1 VTAVIHR
8 ALVAIAV
15 SAVLSLLAGCS
26 SDPTMG
32 YSTESTFRK
41 DVATVA
47 IPIFDNTTLA
57 RDVEYDLTDALIKEV
72 QTRTSYQIV
81 GRGRADTE
89 LLGRITDVKLDQ
101 ISKSRLT
108 GLGEEVILSVTI
120 DFEWKDLRADRTIV
134 ERRDFTGTALFVPSA
149 PSGESMEIGR
159 FAVVQQLARDI
170 VAEMRSDW

>member
-1 VTAVIHR
+1 MTACSWTR
-8 ALVAIAV
+8 LLVLTAAM
-15 SAVLSLLAGCS
+15 SLLSGCA
-26 SDPTMG
+26 SDPTLG
-32 YSTESTFRK
+32 YSSESTFPK

-47 IPIFDNTTLA
+47 VPIFDNTTLA

-72 QTRTSYQIV
+72 QARTPYQIV

-89 LLGRITDVKLDQ
+89 LLGRITDVTLDQ
-101 ISKSRLT
+101 ISKSRIT

-120 DFEWKDLRADRTIV
+120 DFQWKDLRSDRTIV
-134 ERRDFTGTALFVPSA
+134 ERKAFTGNALFVPST

-159 FAVVQQLARDI
+159 FAVVQRLARDI